1 MKRLASIFILVGI
14 ALSALADEVVFRAQA
29 PAQVIVGRP
38 FQLTYSVNQ
47 RSRDLRAP
55 EFTDFDYLAGPYT
68 STSSSTSFV
77 NGHRTSTFEQ
87 TYTYTLMAQKA
98 GTFTIAP
105 ATIKVDGESVQSN
118 GVRIT
123 VLPEDEQ
130 PAQSTPNNQNTQSA
144 QINPN
149 IQKAPTA
156 SKQAYEQSKERER
169 ERRKLQNI
177 VKQKEQEI
185 EALEAAIAEKDTILA
200 TGEAQSPDFYREY
213 QSLKTQLDQKMTEWE
228 DAVIAAEG

>member
-1 MKRLASIFILVGI
+1 MKQKLSILFILVGI

-144 QINPN
+144 QTSQSSQGSNVSSEN
-149 IQKAPTA
+149 ISLTA
-156 SKQAYEQSKERER
+156 ERLAWWSPRRRQSSARWSIRTRCGWQLEESRTSTERGCKFSEDKGFLSIPMRTRCNNGAKE
-169 ERRKLQNI
+169 
-177 VKQKEQEI
+177 
-185 EALEAAIAEKDTILA
+185 
-200 TGEAQSPDFYREY
+200 
-213 QSLKTQLDQKMTEWE
+213 
-228 DAVIAAEG
+228 